1 MRILLSAGLAAGLLL
16 SAGPALAEKVVDGR
30 YVAPGGEFSI
40 AMQTTADKLFKVGKE
55 GGNADLVLVD
65 LQYARAQAHS
75 GFAQRTIEWLKLAA
89 PVDPAAFDA
98 RAADTVSG
106 YLEGRLAGSQFTITD
121 RRKARDAGG
130 RLVYTFAASG
140 AVNGKPALWSGA
152 LLFFDSGVALVSQL
166 YTPDTKP
173 MLDADGATDAELA
186 QWAATIRPE
195 K

>member
-1 MRILLSAGLAAGLLL
+1 MRVLMSAGLLAGLLL
-16 SAGPALAEKVVDGR
+16 SAGSALAEKIVDGR
-30 YVAPGGEFSI
+30 YIAPGGEFSI
-40 AMQTTADKLFKVGKE
+40 AMQATADKLFKVDKE
-55 GGNADLVLVD
+55 GGNADMVLID

-89 PVDPAAFDA
+89 PLDPASFDA
-98 RAADTVSG
+98 RAGDTVSG
-106 YLEGRLAGSQFTITD
+106 YLEGRFAGSAFTITD
-121 RRKARDAGG
+121 RRKARDAAGQ
-130 RLVYTFAASG
+130 LIYTFAATG
-140 AVNGKPALWSGA
+140 TVNGKPAAWVGA

-186 QWAATIRPE
+186 QWAGTIRPG